1 MLQGTRLHALIF
13 LGVTIVAMSGLA
25 GAYLLKDRHVSDIGR
40 EIASAREV
48 VSQTQETM
56 AMLYGALS
64 IQRGYLLS
72 GNRAL
77 LNEYDFNKS
86 RLTEALA
93 RLKTLTRNNP
103 AQASRVAELQHHYL
117 AFSGALDGM
126 IQAYKTGGS
135 PGSLGDQSQAGEM
148 RQSFDRV
155 AAAILEEEKLR
166 LQESLARYFE
176 ARGELHRSLS
186 VGIFLTLLILTTLNA
201 YLMLAQEGRP
211 LDEGPLRA
219 AEERLRLAIRGTND
233 GVYDWNLLTQ
243 EVYWSPQ
250 FKGLLGYQ
258 DNEVEAS
265 RPFLETLIHPE
276 DRHIVRDATN
286 RYLSRE
292 APELSA
298 VFRVKHRDGYWIWV
312 QKRGKALF
320 DEEGRAVRLTGT
332 YSDITSLKEYEAR
345 LEEAKNVAEKANAA
359 KTEFLAHMSHEI
371 RTPLTSI
378 SGVTEILMSQKD
390 AFSAKHQQ
398 LVKVLSY
405 STLNLKELINDILDF
420 SKIESGQMELEEKP
434 FLLAELF
441 QEIISVM
448 SVRAQEKGLKF
459 SFVYDDVKDVRFLGD
474 RVRLRQILVNL
485 IGNALKFTHQGAVD
499 VRARRLDGD
508 SGPLMQIAVS
518 DTGIGIDKKHFDIVF
533 ERFRQADASVSRKY
547 GGSGL
552 GLPISKSLA
561 ESMGGNI
568 ALDSEVEKG
577 STFTLTLPLR
587 QAMAPSKGA
596 ASAAPGEGLHP
607 LKAKRDGR
615 HRVLLVEDYEGNIA
629 VISYILEALDCDFEV
644 ARTGLQAVNSWKAQP
659 PDLILMDVQMPEMDG
674 LTATRQ
680 IRKMELEQGLPRTP
694 IIGMTAH
701 AFVEDKDKC
710 VNAGMDSYL
719 AKPISEADL
728 IAEMELYLNDET
740 KARHGERRAS
750 GVNDL

>member
-1 MLQGTRLHALIF
+1 MLQGTRLHVLIF

-25 GAYLLKDRHVSDIGR
+25 GAYFLKDRYVTSIGR
-40 EIASAREV
+40 EVTGAREV
-48 VSQTQETM
+48 ISQTQEMM
-56 AMLYGALS
+56 AMMYGTLA

-72 GNRAL
+72 GDREL
-77 LNEYDFNKS
+77 LNEYDYNKN

-93 RLKTLTRNNP
+93 RLKTLTQNDP
-103 AQASRVAELQHHYL
+103 AQTSRMGELQHHYL
-117 AFSGALDGM
+117 AFSSALDGM
-126 IQAYKTGGS
+126 IQSYKTERS
-135 PGSLGDQSQAGEM
+135 LGSLKDLNKVGEI
-148 RQSFDRV
+148 RKSFDRV
-155 AAAILEEEKLR
+155 AMTVLEEEKRR
-166 LQESLARYFE
+166 LQDSLHHYFD
-176 ARGELHRSLS
+176 AKGELHRSLS
-186 VGIFLTLLILTTLNA
+186 IGIFLTLLILTILNA
-201 YLMLAQEGRP
+201 YLMLAQDGRP
-211 LDEGPLRA
+211 LSEGPLRE

-243 EVYWSPQ
+243 DIYWSPQ

-258 DNEVEAS
+258 DNEIDAS
-265 RPFLETLIHPE
+265 RPFLETLIHPDDKLMAAE
-276 DRHIVRDATN
+276 ATQ

-292 APELSA
+292 APELSV

-320 DEEGRAVRLTGT
+320 DEDGRAVRLTGT

-378 SGVTEILMSQKD
+378 SGVAEILMSQKD
-390 AFSAKHQQ
+390 AFSEKHQQ
-398 LVKVLSY
+398 LVKVLGY
-405 STLNLKELINDILDF
+405 STTNLKELINDILDF
-420 SKIESGQMELEEKP
+420 SKIESGQMQFEEKP
-434 FLLAELF
+434 FPLAELF

-459 SFVYDDVKDVRFLGD
+459 SFIYDDLSDVKFIGDKVR
-474 RVRLRQILVNL
+474 VRQILVNL
-485 IGNALKFTHQGAVD
+485 IGNALKFTNYGAVD
-499 VRARRLDGD
+499 VLVRRMPTQDGEN
-508 SGPLMQIAVS
+508 MQIEIK
-518 DTGIGIDKKHFDIVF
+518 DTGIGIDKEHFEMVF

-552 GLPISKSLA
+552 GLAISRSLA
-561 ESMGGNI
+561 ISMGGDIN
-568 ALDSEVEKG
+568 LDSELEKG
-577 STFTLTLPLR
+577 STFTVTIPLR
-587 QAMAPSKGA
+587 VLLEPKKIEKAA
-596 ASAAPGEGLHP
+596 ASKNVLQALSIGH
-607 LKAKRDGR
+607 DGP

-629 VISYILEALDCDFEV
+629 VISYILETLGCEFEV
-644 ARTGLQAVNSWKAQP
+644 ARTGLQAVNVWKERA

-680 IRKMELEQGLPRTP
+680 IRSMEIEQGLPRTP

-728 IAEMELYLNDET
+728 VAEMKLYLNDKA
-740 KARHGERRAS
+740 KARPMNRQAS
-750 GVNDL
+750 SANDE

>member
-1 MLQGTRLHALIF
+1 MLQGTRLHVLIF
-13 LGVTIVAMSGLA
+13 LGVTIAAMSGLA
-25 GAYLLKDRHVSDIGR
+25 GAYFLKDRHVTSIGR
-40 EIASAREV
+40 EVTSAREV
-48 VSQTQETM
+48 ISQTQETM
-56 AMLYGALS
+56 AMLYGTLS

-72 GNRAL
+72 GDREL
-77 LNEYDFNKS
+77 LTEYDYNKN
-86 RLTEALA
+86 RLTESLA
-93 RLKTLTRNNP
+93 RLKTLTQNDP
-103 AQASRVAELQHHYL
+103 AQTSRMGELQHHYL
-117 AFSGALDGM
+117 AFSETLDSM
-126 IQAYKTGGS
+126 IQKYKTERS
-135 PGSLGDQSQAGEM
+135 LGSLKDLSKVSEV
-148 RQSFDRV
+148 RKSFDRV
-155 AAAILEEEKLR
+155 ATTILDEEKHK
-166 LQESLARYFE
+166 LQDSLERYFT
-176 ARGELHRSLS
+176 AKGELHRSLS
-186 VGIFLTLLILTTLNA
+186 IGIFLTLLILTILNA
-201 YLMLAQEGRP
+201 YLMLAQDGGP
-211 LDEGPLRA
+211 LNEGPLRE

-243 EVYWSPQ
+243 DVYWSPQ

-258 DNEVEAS
+258 DDEVEAS

-276 DRHIVRDATN
+276 DKQTAAEATQ

-292 APELSA
+292 SAELSV

-320 DEEGRAVRLTGT
+320 DEDGRAVRLTGT

-345 LEEAKNVAEKANAA
+345 LEESKNVAEKANAA

-378 SGVTEILMSQKD
+378 SGVAEILMNQKD
-390 AFSAKHQQ
+390 AFTSKHQQ
-398 LVKVLSY
+398 LIKVLSY

-434 FLLAELF
+434 FMLPELF

-459 SFVYDDVKDVRFLGD
+459 SFLYDDVKDVRFLGD
-474 RVRLRQILVNL
+474 RVRVRQILVNL

-499 VRARRLDGD
+499 VSACRIDEDGV
-508 SGPLMQIAVS
+508 PYLQIKVA
-518 DTGIGIDKKHFDIVF
+518 DTGIGIDKEHFELVF

-552 GLPISKSLA
+552 GLAISRSLA
-561 ESMGGNI
+561 ESMGGSI
-568 ALDSEVEKG
+568 ALDSALEKG
-577 STFTLTLPLR
+577 STFIVTIPLR
-587 QAMAPSKGA
+587 VVIEQPKV
-596 ASAAPGEGLHP
+596 AAPVSPKGVLHQ
-607 LKAKRDGR
+607 LKVGRDGP

-629 VISYILEALDCDFEV
+629 VISYILEALGCDFEV
-644 ARTGLQAVNSWKAQP
+644 ARTGLQAVNSWKERA

-719 AKPISEADL
+719 AKPISENDL
-728 IAEMELYLNDET
+728 VAEMELYLNDKT
-740 KARHGERRAS
+740 KARQHDRQAS
-750 GVNDL
+750 GAND

>member
-1 MLQGTRLHALIF
+1 MLQGTRLHVLIF
-13 LGVTIVAMSGLA
+13 LGATIVAMSGLA
-25 GAYLLKDRHVSDIGR
+25 GAYFLKDRHVTAIGR
-40 EIASAREV
+40 EVTGAREV
-48 VSQTQETM
+48 ISQTQEMM
-56 AMLYGALS
+56 AMMYGTLS

-72 GNRAL
+72 GDREL
-77 LNEYDFNKS
+77 LNEYDYNKN

-93 RLKTLTRNNP
+93 RLKTLTQNDP
-103 AQASRVAELQHHYL
+103 AQTSRMGELQHHYL
-117 AFSGALDGM
+117 AFSETLDSM
-126 IQAYKTGGS
+126 IQKYRTERS
-135 PGSLGDQSQAGEM
+135 LGSLKDLNKVGEV
-148 RQSFDRV
+148 RKSFDRV
-155 AAAILEEEKLR
+155 ATAVLEEEKSRLR
-166 LQESLARYFE
+166 DSLERYFV
-176 ARGELHRSLS
+176 AKGELHSSLS
-186 VGIFLTLLILTTLNA
+186 IGIFLTLLILTILNA
-201 YLMLAQEGRP
+201 YLMLAQDGRP
-211 LDEGPLRA
+211 LNEGPLRE

-243 EVYWSPQ
+243 DVYWSPQ
-250 FKGLLGYQ
+250 FKGLLGFQ
-258 DNEVEAS
+258 DDEVAAS

-276 DRHIVRDATN
+276 DKHLAAEATQ
-286 RYLSRE
+286 RYLNRE
-292 APELSA
+292 SPELSV

-320 DEEGRAVRLTGT
+320 DEDGRAVRLTGT

-345 LEEAKNVAEKANAA
+345 LEESKDVAEKANAA

-378 SGVTEILMSQKD
+378 SGVAEILMSQKD
-390 AFSAKHQQ
+390 SFTAKHQQ

-434 FLLAELF
+434 FALAELF

-448 SVRAQEKGLKF
+448 TVRAQEKGLKF
-459 SFVYDDVKDVRFLGD
+459 SFLYDDVKDVRFLGD
-474 RVRLRQILVNL
+474 RVRVRQILVNL
-485 IGNALKFTHQGAVD
+485 IGNALKFTHQGTVNVQ
-499 VRARRLDGD
+499 VRRIDA
-508 SGPLMQIAVS
+508 SGAPYMQIEVA
-518 DTGIGIDKKHFDIVF
+518 DTGIGIDKNHFEMVF

-552 GLPISKSLA
+552 GLAISKSLA

-568 ALDSEVEKG
+568 MLDSEMEKG
-577 STFTLTLPLR
+577 SVFTVTIPLR
-587 QAMAPSKGA
+587 VVEDAPKVTAPVSSKGM
-596 ASAAPGEGLHP
+596 LHQ
-607 LKAKRDGR
+607 LKVGSDGR

-629 VISYILEALDCDFEV
+629 VISYILEALGCDFEV
-644 ARTGLQAVNSWKAQP
+644 ARTGLQAVNSWRERT

-680 IRKMELEQGLPRTP
+680 IRKMEREQGLPHTP

-719 AKPISEADL
+719 AKPISESDL
-728 IAEMELYLNDET
+728 IAEMELYLNDKT
-740 KARHGERRAS
+740 KARHHDKQAS
-750 GVNDL
+750 GAHD